1 MILDDTGWSSRPAS
15 TQAEGFEAGLGAWV
29 VLGAPAGS
37 PGNAGDWERS
47 AGLGLESITAAV
59 TTADTVMLGFGL
71 EQLATDGARA
81 AIAAAVLD
89 YFAAP

>member
-1 MILDDTGWSSRPAS
+1 MLDDTALAAGGAR

-37 PGNAGDWERS
+37 PGNAGDWELS
-47 AGLGLESITAAV
+47 AGLALESITAAV